1 MIALAIFAAL
11 QVADV
16 TLTTLILRRGGRE
29 LNPAMR
35 WLMDKLGTVP
45 GLALPKVVLIGVFCA
60 VMNYPGADTA
70 IAIASV
76 LYAGVVAWNLKE
88 FLK

>member
-29 LNPAMR
+29 LNPVMR
-35 WLMDKLGTVP
+35 WLMDKVGVIPAMAVTK
-45 GLALPKVVLIGVFCA
+45 ALLVAYFA
-60 VMNYPGADTA
+60 WADIPALT
-70 IAIASV
+70 IAGCV
-76 LYAGVVAWNLKE
+76 LYAAVVVWNLKE
-88 FLK
+88 YLK